1 MSADVVPKPTYTNVR
16 RCITQTNL
24 PIPMSAD
31 VVPTPVYTYLCRCI
45 TQTNLPMSADV
56 VPPSTYT
63 YVRRCCTPIY
73 LYLCPPMD
81 YPNQPTYTNIGRKCS
96 SGYDKNKVKKRG
108 RDGGNVLK
116 GDLPFLHQSLI
127 ALLMSLI
134 EWCINRPTNQPT
146 MASSLIPCQM
156 IINFSRQE
164 KFIWVQF

>member
-1 MSADVVPKPTYTNVR
+1 MYYPNQPSNTNVR
-16 RCITQTNL
+16 RCSTKTNIYQC
-24 PIPMSAD
+24 PPMYYPNQ
-31 VVPTPVYTYLCRCI
+31 PTNTNVRRCSTNTCLYLS
-45 TQTNLPMSADV
+45 LPMYY
-56 VPPSTYT
+56 PNQPT

-134 EWCINRPTNQPT
+134 EWCINRPTDHGLVSYPMSNDHKLFKT
-146 MASSLIPCQM
+146 RKIHLRSIL
-156 IINFSRQE
+156 E
-164 KFIWVQF
+164 